1 MKKLNIDIMEVAV
14 AMESERLISEYYL
27 DTETGDVVV
36 IPDELSRAVSEDEVD
51 SDGMLDWELELLPV
65 ARAVESGSSRYVY
78 IPELESHELYEL
90 MQQFVSDREDEELQ
104 RLLWVALDGKGAFGR
119 FRYVLDGY
127 PEERDEWYRGKDEAM
142 KILSQQWISSLEIET
157 A

>member
-36 IPDELSRAVSEDEVD
+36 IPD

-142 KILSQQWISSLEIET
+142 KILSQQWISSLRIET

>member
-65 ARAVESGSSRYVY
+65 ARAVESGSSRY
-78 IPELESHELYEL
+78 EL

-142 KILSQQWISSLEIET
+142 KILSQQWISSLRIET